1 MSEKSRLSKRSLET
15 RAISKLRPYK
25 RNARTHSESQITQL
39 MASIK
44 EFGWTNP
51 VLIDDKGGIVAGH
64 ARLEAAKRLGYTEA
78 PTIRLSGL
86 TQAQLRAYVI
96 ADNKLA
102 LNADWDEE
110 LLRLELTDLKALDFD
125 LNLVGFDDGE
135 LEKLLVVAPE
145 KPEPIAIQRSADLT
159 SLAPDDEEK
168 KILEGR
174 TLLVEFSGGKDSSAV
189 AIWTKHYFPKAKI
202 FLHYVDLGAEWDG
215 FFLHL
220 RRFSEAIGCELK
232 ILRAKQ
238 NIIDAFLLK
247 GKWPGFVGPYC
258 QEILHG
264 ALDEA
269 LMSYP
274 ATSVA
279 CVRGGRVQEK
289 ARRSKAGDSRFLVI
303 KRLKDYV
310 FFQPL
315 YFATKAVAEK
325 IVLDNDLPIWEG
337 YDSGLMRSACRIC
350 PGQRPGTYAAIRANH
365 PRVWE
370 ELLELERRLGPGAW
384 RKTEPGAGVKTTF
397 EELAD
402 KGEASFL
409 EYLSRKSTRCDAGAA
424 VAPSCRS
431 ADRTRA
437 RTEAHKTF

>member
-1 MSEKSRLSKRSLET
+1 MSGKSKSAKRLLEMMP
-15 RAISKLRPYK
+15 ISKLKPYE
-25 RNARTHSESQITQL
+25 RNARTHSEDQIAQL

-51 VLIDDKGGIVAGH
+51 VLIDDKGSIVAGH
-64 ARLEAAKRLGYTEA
+64 ARVEAAKRLGQTEV

-86 TQAQLRAYVI
+86 TQTQARAYVI

-110 LLRLELTDLKALDFD
+110 LLELELTDLKALDFD
-125 LNLVGFDDGE
+125 LNLIGFDDKE
-135 LEKLLVVAPE
+135 LEKLFLVAPE
-145 KPEPIAIQRSADLT
+145 KPEPIAIQKSADLT
-159 SLAPDDEEK
+159 SLAPNEEER

-247 GKWPGFVGPYC
+247 GKWPSFIGPYC
-258 QEILHG
+258 HEILHE
-264 ALDEA
+264 ALDEG

-289 ARRSKAGDSRFLVI
+289 AGRSKAKDSRFLVI
-303 KRLKDYV
+303 ERLKDYV

-315 YFATKAVAEK
+315 YFTTKDMAEK
-325 IVLDNDLPIWEG
+325 IVLDNGLPVW
-337 YDSGLMRSACRIC
+337 
-350 PGQRPGTYAAIRANH
+350 ANQ
-365 PRVWE
+365 
-370 ELLELERRLGPGAW
+370 
-384 RKTEPGAGVKTTF
+384 
-397 EELAD
+397 
-402 KGEASFL
+402 
-409 EYLSRKSTRCDAGAA
+409 
-424 VAPSCRS
+424 
-431 ADRTRA
+431 
-437 RTEAHKTF
+437 